1 MKNSINISYAGRR
14 KDRPHISKTVFKASV
29 KQVAAEKKQ
38 SVSSLQY
45 VFMTDDELLR
55 LNKDYLNHDTYT
67 DIITFDLSGAEG
79 IEGEI
84 YISLE
89 RVLENAMVFGVS
101 AKEELLRVMF
111 HGVLHL
117 MGYKDKSTKDQVAM
131 REAETYCI
139 NLYLEKET

>member
-1 MKNSINISYAGRR
+1 VKKQITISYAGRR
-14 KDRPHISKTVFKASV
+14 KNRPYFSKSVFLASV
-29 KQVAAEKKQ
+29 KQLVLEKKHPI
-38 SVSSLQY
+38 SSIQY
-45 VFMTDDELLR
+45 VFMTDDELLY
-55 LNKDYLNHDTYT
+55 LNKEYLNHDTYT
-67 DIITFDLSGAEG
+67 DIITFDLSGDHG

-89 RVLENAMVFGVS
+89 RVIENALTFGVS
-101 AKEELLRVMF
+101 FKEELLRVMF

-117 MGYKDKSTKDQVAM
+117 MGYKDKNTKDQTAM

>member
-1 MKNSINISYAGRR
+1 
-14 KDRPHISKTVFKASV
+14 
-29 KQVAAEKKQ
+29 
-38 SVSSLQY
+38 
-45 VFMTDDELLR
+45 MTDDELLR

-67 DIITFDLSGAEG
+67 DIITFDLSGVEG

>member
-1 MKNSINISYAGRR
+1 
-14 KDRPHISKTVFKASV
+14 
-29 KQVAAEKKQ
+29 
-38 SVSSLQY
+38 
-45 VFMTDDELLR
+45 
-55 LNKDYLNHDTYT
+55 
-67 DIITFDLSGAEG
+67 
-79 IEGEI
+79 
-84 YISLE
+84 
-89 RVLENAMVFGVS
+89 MVFGVS

>member
-1 MKNSINISYAGRR
+1 MKKQINISYAGRR
-14 KDRPHISKTVFKASV
+14 KNRPPFSKSMFLASV
-29 KQVAAEKKQ
+29 KQLALEKKQ
-38 SVSSLQY
+38 HINSLQY
-45 VFMTDDELLR
+45 VFMNDEELLA
-55 LNKDYLNHDTYT
+55 LNKLYLNHDTYT
-67 DIITFDLSGAEG
+67 DIITFDLSGDHG

-89 RVLENAMVFGVS
+89 RVIENALTFGVS
-101 AKEELLRVMF
+101 FKEELLRVMF

-117 MGYKDKSTKDQVAM
+117 MGYKDKNTKDQTAM

>member
-1 MKNSINISYAGRR
+1 MRKSVKISFAGRR
-14 KDRPHISKTVFKASV
+14 KNRPAFSKKVFKTIV
-29 KQVAAEKKQ
+29 TQVAAENKQ
-38 SVSSLQY
+38 PIRFLQY
-45 VFMTDDELLR
+45 VFMTDGELLL
-55 LNKDYLNHDTYT
+55 LNKKYLNHDTYT

-89 RVLENAMVFGVS
+89 RVLENALNFGVS
-101 AKEELLRVMF
+101 TKEELLRVLF

-117 MGYKDKSTKDQVAM
+117 MGYKDKSTKDQAAM

>member
-1 MKNSINISYAGRR
+1 M
-14 KDRPHISKTVFKASV
+14 FLASV
-29 KQVAAEKKQ
+29 KQLALEKKQ
-38 SVSSLQY
+38 HINSLQY
-45 VFMTDDELLR
+45 VFMNDEELLA
-55 LNKDYLNHDTYT
+55 LNKLYLNHDTYT
-67 DIITFDLSGAEG
+67 DIITFDLSGDHG

-89 RVLENAMVFGVS
+89 RVIENALTFGVS
-101 AKEELLRVMF
+101 FKEELLRVMF

-117 MGYKDKSTKDQVAM
+117 MGYKDKNTKDQTAM

>member
-1 MKNSINISYAGRR
+1 
-14 KDRPHISKTVFKASV
+14 
-29 KQVAAEKKQ
+29 
-38 SVSSLQY
+38 
-45 VFMTDDELLR
+45 MTDDELLY
-55 LNKDYLNHDTYT
+55 LNKEYLNHDTYT
-67 DIITFDLSGAEG
+67 DIITFDLSGDHG

-89 RVLENAMVFGVS
+89 RVIENALTFGVS
-101 AKEELLRVMF
+101 FKEELLRVMF

-117 MGYKDKSTKDQVAM
+117 MGYKDKNTKDQTAM